1 MTTDDGT
8 LTPNPEFTG
17 AEGVR
22 LSARLGLVAGAQL
35 FQNFFAFPLAL
46 RVTLR

>member
-17 AEGVR
+17 TEGVR
-22 LSARLGLVAGAQL
+22 LSARLCLVADAQGL
-35 FQNFFAFPLAL
+35 TTPKPTRNGGRL
-46 RVTLR
+46 V